1 MTEPTQLVIFEA
13 DSGQVQVRLEGDT
26 IWLSQAQMAE
36 LFGTSSDNISLHL
49 KNIFS
54 DQELQEQ
61 ATTEDFSVVLQEGQR
76 QVKRRLKHYN
86 LDAIISVGYRINS
99 ARATRFRQWATQI
112 LRVPDTERIV
122 GAGFKPAPTNNHK
135 LPDAQVHLKGRG

>member
-61 ATTEDFSVVLQEGQR
+61 ATTEDFSVVRQEGQR

-86 LDAIISVGYRINS
+86 LDAIISVGYRVNS
-99 ARATRFRQWATQI
+99 ACATAFRQWVTQI

-122 GAGFKPAPTNNHK
+122 GAGFKPAPTYNHK

>member
-1 MTEPTQLVIFEA
+1 MTHNPSIHRRRNIRL
-13 DSGQVQVRLEGDT
+13 SGYDY
-26 IWLSQAQMAE
+26 A
-36 LFGTSSDNISLHL
+36 
-49 KNIFS
+49 
-54 DQELQEQ
+54 
-61 ATTEDFSVVLQEGQR
+61 
-76 QVKRRLKHYN
+76 